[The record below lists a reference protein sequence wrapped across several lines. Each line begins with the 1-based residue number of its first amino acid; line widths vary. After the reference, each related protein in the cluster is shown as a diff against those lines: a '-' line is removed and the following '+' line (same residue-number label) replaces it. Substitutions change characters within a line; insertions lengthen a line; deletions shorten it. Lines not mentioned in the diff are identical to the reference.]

1 MCHYVI
7 RLTLERGRMI
17 RTTVAVQTGRV
28 IHLAGRMQKD
38 IAKEANIT
46 DATLSRFLGQKAD
59 IKLSTFEAILSCL
72 KIDLS
77 DLIQQ
82 EVAKLLGFKEEGGK
96 GNVDQ
101 LLASLPKSKRKNAIE
116 HLLVLSKGIKSQ
128 EIQEIRL
135 RLEHELKK

>member
-1 MCHYVI
+1 
-7 RLTLERGRMI
+7 MI
-17 RTTVAVQTGRV
+17 RATVAVQTGRV
-28 IHLAGRMQKD
+28 IHLAGRRQKD

-77 DLIQQ
+77 DLIQR
-82 EVAKLLGFKEEGGK
+82 EVSRILGLREERSRGD
-96 GNVDQ
+96 VDQ
-101 LLASLPKSKRKNAIE
+101 LLASLPKSKRKNALE
-116 HLLVLSKGIKSQ
+116 HLLVLSKGVKSQ